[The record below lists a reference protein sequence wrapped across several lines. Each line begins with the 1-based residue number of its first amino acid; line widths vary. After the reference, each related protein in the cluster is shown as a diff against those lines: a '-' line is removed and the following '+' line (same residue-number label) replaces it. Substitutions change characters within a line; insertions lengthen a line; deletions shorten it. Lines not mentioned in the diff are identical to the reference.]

1 MSKKVKTN
9 IDVQIKN
16 RNRTTVFF
24 RGVIAFP
31 AMVYVASFAPLIHVG
46 WSFGGVVVVPVA
58 LAIIFRGVY
67 PSYALKFNHSL
78 FELNTRLTAYILF
91 LTDDYPSIEANGRI
105 SIELPDIDGG
115 KKLNRVLPI
124 IKWLLAIPLY
134 IVGIV
139 YVVASILVT
148 VIAWVSIIITGRY
161 PRWAEGIVVGTI
173 SFWNRV
179 IGYCA
184 ILVTDKYPSFSL

>member
-31 AMVYVASFAPLIHVG
+31 AMAYVASFAPLIHVG

-67 PSYALKFNHSL
+67 PSYALKFNHAL

>member
-67 PSYALKFNHSL
+67 PSYALKFNHAL

-105 SIELPDIDGG
+105 SVELPDIDGG

>member
-67 PSYALKFNHSL
+67 PSYALKFNHAL

>member
-67 PSYALKFNHSL
+67 PSYALKFNHAL
-78 FELNTRLTAYILF
+78 FELKTRLTAYILF

>member
-1 MSKKVKTN
+1 
-9 IDVQIKN
+9 
-16 RNRTTVFF
+16 
-24 RGVIAFP
+24 
-31 AMVYVASFAPLIHVG
+31 
-46 WSFGGVVVVPVA
+46 
-58 LAIIFRGVY
+58 
-67 PSYALKFNHSL
+67 
-78 FELNTRLTAYILF
+78 
-91 LTDDYPSIEANGRI
+91 
-105 SIELPDIDGG
+105 
-115 KKLNRVLPI
+115 VLPI

>member
-67 PSYALKFNHSL
+67 PSYALKFNHAL

-148 VIAWVSIIITGRY
+148 VIAWVSIIKTGRY